1 MSERLKK
8 WIARHIDDVMGCTAE
23 KLERKKSKLRYDIIK
38 RYYKEIHE
46 GNSKFN
52 RANYHKIYQKLKEMK
67 YDDSEKHRKSLMLW
81 MYKHSFGI
89 KPMVED
95 SAASDNSDNEDNYS
109 FVVSDDAEY
118 ESDSSDENENSE
130 EENSEEE
137 NSEEENSEEEN
148 SEEENSEEENSEE
161 ENSEE
166 ENSEEE
172 NSEEEN
178 SEEENSDNQ
187 SKKKGKKIV
196 LYISDESEE
205 SSEEKKSRK
214 RKRQVSDESEKN
226 RNKDKREKYN
236 DSLEEF
242 STPVKKN
249 KIQ

>member
-23 KLERKKSKLRYDIIK
+23 KLERKKLKLRYDIIK

-95 SAASDNSDNEDNYS
+95 SASSDNSDNEDNYS

-118 ESDSSDENENSE
+118 ESDSSDENENS
-130 EENSEEE
+130 N
-137 NSEEENSEEEN
+137 
-148 SEEENSEEENSEE
+148 
-161 ENSEE
+161 
-166 ENSEEE
+166 
-172 NSEEEN
+172 
-178 SEEENSDNQ
+178 NQ